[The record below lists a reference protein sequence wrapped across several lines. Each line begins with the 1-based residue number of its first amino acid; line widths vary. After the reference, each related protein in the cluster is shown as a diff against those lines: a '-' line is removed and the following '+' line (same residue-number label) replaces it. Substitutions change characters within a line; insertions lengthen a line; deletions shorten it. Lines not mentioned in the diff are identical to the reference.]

1 MTHFN
6 KLVQIVIKVCGR
18 FRDYLRGMILFI
30 IIVLC
35 GGKCCGIPRVGKS
48 VVFKYPP
55 HKGLCIGKKCDI
67 GPFCIF
73 DVPPGGELRIG
84 DNVKLTAGVVLSS
97 INKIIIGDNCL
108 LAEWVSIRDAQ
119 HEFRANSPISSQGLS
134 SAPIVLESDVWV
146 GRSGLISQ
154 GAYLE
159 KGCIVGAHG
168 LVKRERLQSYG
179 IYVGIP
185 VKKIGQ
191 RT

>member
-1 MTHFN
+1 MMPFSQ
-6 KLVQIVIKVCGR
+6 LVQITFKVCSR
-18 FRDYLRGMILFI
+18 FIDYLRGTVLFVL
-30 IIVLC
+30 IVLC
-35 GGKCCGIPRVGKS
+35 GGKCGGIPRVGKG

-55 HKGLCIGKKCDI
+55 HNGLCIGKKCDI

-73 DVPPGGELRIG
+73 DIPLGGELRIG
-84 DNVKLTAGVVLSS
+84 DNVKLTAGVVISS
-97 INKIIIGDNCL
+97 INQIIIGDDCL

-119 HEFRANSPISSQGLS
+119 HEFRAGSPIRFQGLS
-134 SAPIVLESDVWV
+134 SAPVVIESDVWV
-146 GRSGLISQ
+146 GRSSLIFH

-168 LVKRERLQSYG
+168 LVRRERLQSYG

-185 VKKIGQ
+185 VKKIGR